1 MGVLEFFE
9 ECKEAV
15 SQIEEENRKIE
26 QMQKHQARKR

>member
-15 SQIEEENRKIE
+15 SQIEEENRKLE
-26 QMQKHQARKR
+26 QMQKRIKKR

>member
-15 SQIEEENRKIE
+15 SQVEEENRKLE
-26 QMQKHQARKR
+26 QMRKHTKMR

>member
-15 SQIEEENRKIE
+15 SQIEEENQKIE
-26 QMQKHQARKR
+26 RMRKQQARKR